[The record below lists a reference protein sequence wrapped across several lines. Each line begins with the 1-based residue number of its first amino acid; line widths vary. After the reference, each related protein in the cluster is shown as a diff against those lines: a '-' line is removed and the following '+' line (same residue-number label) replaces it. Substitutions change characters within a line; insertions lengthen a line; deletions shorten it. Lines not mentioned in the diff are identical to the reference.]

1 MLGQIKGRN
10 SDLSNTWAKTYITSQ
25 LCLVGGL
32 VAIFCMFPWLLGMS
46 SSQLTNSYF
55 FRGLAQPLPTTNQNI
70 TSQLWNMADYIYII
84 IYIYISPYPTNENR
98 KDFWFLQPVGVWNLA
113 DSIPEIGWS
122 SHERDFKTTGYLVVG
137 QGHRTPN
144 PHEVVHTYLYIY
156 IYTYIYIY
164 IYI

>member
-1 MLGQIKGRN
+1 MSGWWFGCHFLHVPMIIGNVIIPIDELIFFQRAGPTTANHQPKYN
-10 SDLSNTWAKTYITSQ
+10 QSTMKY
-25 LCLVGGL
+25 GGL
-32 VAIFCMFPWLLGMS
+32 
-46 SSQLTNSYF
+46 
-55 FRGLAQPLPTTNQNI
+55 
-70 TSQLWNMADYIYII
+70 YIYN
-84 IYIYISPYPTNENR
+84 YIYISPYPTNENR

-156 IYTYIYIY
+156 IHIYLNIYIYIY
-164 IYI
+164 IYIHICIIN